1 MSTLIITQAL
11 NGIQLGVLLFLL
23 AAGLTLVFGIMNF
36 VNLAHGSLYMMGA
49 FFAASA
55 YNFTESFLLAAL
67 AATLGM
73 ALLGWVLEQL
83 VIKHLTQRDHLD
95 HVLATFGL
103 ILFFNELARMI
114 WGSQPYYMQVPE
126 ALSSTVS
133 LFGIDYSA
141 YRLLIIVVGLVVA
154 AGLYVLIHRTR
165 LGMLIRAGA
174 SNPTMV
180 AALGVNITRINGI
193 LFALGA
199 ALAGMAGLMAAP
211 ILSVQPGMGDG
222 ILILT
227 LVVIVIGG
235 IGSVRGSFY
244 AALIVGVVDTLG
256 RSVLPLAL
264 REVFERS
271 TANAAGPALAS
282 MLIYIVMAVVLALKP
297 QGLFP
302 VRQG

>member
-1 MSTLIITQAL
+1 
-11 NGIQLGVLLFLL
+11 
-23 AAGLTLVFGIMNF
+23 
-36 VNLAHGSLYMMGA
+36 
-49 FFAASA
+49 
-55 YNFTESFLLAAL
+55 
-67 AATLGM
+67 
-73 ALLGWVLEQL
+73 
-83 VIKHLTQRDHLD
+83 
-95 HVLATFGL
+95 
-103 ILFFNELARMI
+103 
-114 WGSQPYYMQVPE
+114 
-126 ALSSTVS
+126 
-133 LFGIDYSA
+133 
-141 YRLLIIVVGLVVA
+141 LLIIAVGLVVA
-154 AGLYVLIHRTR
+154 VGLYVLIHRTR

-180 AALGVNITRINGI
+180 GALGVNITRINGI

-211 ILSVQPGMGDG
+211 ILSVQPGMGDT

-264 REVFERS
+264 RELFERS

-282 MLIYIVMAVVLALKP
+282 MLIYIVMAVVLAVKP